1 MPLLRR
7 TARAKRINLEPW
19 MWRWAR
25 SEPIAP
31 LEDGVNPFSQF
42 GPGTDAKARAIWDAA
57 RDTVIA
63 EWATE
68 HSGGMPPVWWLMDAP
83 GLWNAK
89 RLGNVPVEFRF
100 FESRDTLPH
109 CLGHDISAKAQR
121 PFLEKMG
128 VSR

>member
-7 TARAKRINLEPW
+7 KARIRIPDLEPW
-19 MWRWAR
+19 EWRWAR
-25 SEPIAP
+25 GEPIAP
-31 LEDGVNPFSQF
+31 LEEGVNPFSQF
-42 GPGTDAKARAIWDAA
+42 GPGTDAKALAIWDAA

-68 HSGGMPPVWWLMDAP
+68 HSGGMPPVWWLMDATA
-83 GLWNAK
+83 LWNAK
-89 RLGNVPVEFRF
+89 GLGTTPVEFRG
-100 FESRDTLPH
+100 FEATEPAAWN
-109 CLGHDISAKAQR
+109 DISAKAQR